1 MDFSDCQ
8 GLAAAT
14 NSPDT
19 TSFTFKCDVGP
30 QEAVHHKVSSAEIS
44 STKNS
49 MNQSPNDSVRT
60 DMDLFPKAGSESPTT
75 NQNSHSEVPCF
86 SDSRPPSP
94 SSDTPLPDST
104 TTRASDLEG
113 GVVTASSLTPMSSQ
127 TIAIYPESV
136 ACVLAHEV
144 TQSVTETGLNMESSS
159 STTLDTPAVHCDSS
173 EQRSPDTSHISSP
186 VQSSTTL
193 NTEFSIDLD
202 TQAES
207 FDPVRDVADSSVISI
222 ASAQSSENS
231 VPEPSLINLPS
242 APVKTISLSADSP
255 AATATSSALDQS
267 CDEISN
273 AVTQLTFTAFDPDS
287 CKPSNLNCSSQL
299 QPTGITGCTNTPLL
313 PLSLPSTP
321 TPILPPQRLPQLTTQ
336 SCATDIQ
343 LPPMISNSD
352 LIVPTTSIAPGPGV
366 SMLDSA
372 KVTFS
377 HLPHTTA
384 TAPLPPFFL
393 LTLVPIT
400 PSGDFPAVQLNLPD
414 LPTVILQVL
423 PLPGAKMGEQYTI
436 KVPTPLILS
445 AINSALANNGTANGG
460 PIMLSIEPSGVL
472 PPSTSLQS
480 PVLPLQSNLEHN
492 NPGNH
497 LPIMNPA
504 TLFSS
509 STTSSMPFTGLP
521 LPVPSNVITGVG
533 SNGMTTVQLSV
544 PLGSQIPASS
554 SNHSCG
560 NVGKRMRAIAPK
572 PLQKLTVQPSVN
584 GTCASPRTTSCN
596 RAAPKRQVVNSVI
609 ATNTTGA
616 ISCASITPATY
627 SIAICSPALA
637 TMKTKRVSILPIS
650 SSSVRSGRGRR
661 KVNAVVSTTSQ
672 ICSATSVVF
681 TTTHGCPIS
690 ATGLAPPNET
700 FLAPHGSMSTMVHP
714 TAFTTQPMLV
724 PHTAASML
732 PAPVLSSG
740 AIPPTFLFGGSFPPC
755 SSHNGGPPYLVP
767 QPFQFPHGCPPFPN
781 SMYASSN
788 CNNALSSATT
798 CQVPI
803 RPIPPVSSASIFPS
817 GASGA
822 MATMDPNT
830 GVVHYPAPYVPMA
843 VPYSSSGQAS
853 TDQSPFG
860 LSIVYSQPNQNTLG
874 FILPNVSQAGSLVY
888 PVTGQT
894 MLPSHIPHVST
905 ALSSA
910 AGSIALSEQSHMDQ
924 PLSRNLLPGCSL
936 SSSSLPPSSVS
947 STAIPMSSNLG
958 ALLPGSYFAGT
969 CDGSNSLMPL
979 YSVTTGPLTTSNTV
993 SADMT
998 LNEGADGIAKDDLIS
1013 IAWRLTQMED
1023 GLPVSSDAAEE
1034 HRGSNVE
1041 ESGAEDDS
1049 RIFGALFESYAQEKT
1064 CDFAYQT
1071 MNLPACSDVYSLRSN
1086 DISDCEGAEIVLLDA
1101 KQPSPLATGSH
1112 LVGPVC
1118 SETFADSNESTGNA
1132 DIDALLAAAAMVG
1145 AASGVGDAQSAVT
1158 VAAPPLFPSTVC
1170 QTAANPT
1177 TKRPANSVS
1186 ADTGGSPSVSPQ
1198 PLSHDQ
1204 VEAQLSISLVAS
1216 VSPASVKNTIV
1227 RAHVSPSG
1235 PTELLSG
1242 DLFDGFDGSVCQTT
1256 FNNRPTEDV
1265 TAFDETDEPT
1275 SLVAALGCTAEDAA
1289 DLESVLGPQSH
1300 GLSGAGHVSESFLN
1314 SLVGTSDLSLNDE
1327 VDQGHIFDT
1336 DFDVCPS
1343 ATSEHSADRECD
1355 VLVACDNR
1363 LTESLN
1369 ELTATNFD
1377 LDYEALTKDS
1387 ANADPPSDTEMPI
1400 PSSHQVRALLRNT
1413 VPTVVP
1419 FRFGASRSGLTSEER
1434 KVFGRLFGTVNRKR
1448 GNQTCRFSA
1457 EATDDFLG
1465 VDFPDATGEYTTAE
1479 QFDAALML
1487 LGPPPSSPSKSL
1499 KEFEM
1504 SPKSENVL
1512 RSVAETTNLSPMT
1525 VGQMAVPLNRSLSPS
1540 IVNAILVEP
1549 VESGKL
1555 HAVDVP
1561 PAGVSTVETP
1571 SGSVSP
1577 SHAETNKTPVI
1588 SKSATEEF
1596 ISLAVTVENNSKLIN
1611 SNTPDRVVGDLSVTN
1626 IFEIPITNVKPDEDV
1641 EDTKIC
1647 DVNNSQQSSQFPE
1660 GDVECENEDET
1671 MAMRLEQSNQ
1681 STSERS
1687 VNMTPKH
1694 SGCSPVRVIS
1704 SDFIHLDVCKRLHS
1718 DASCGSFRRRTF
1730 SATLSNVCSVVST
1743 PSSTDGFCRRLRRRL
1758 VSAPTVCTR
1767 SSHKI
1772 DSPFPLSIQKPLESK
1787 QVSPIQL
1794 TSEEIFSTSI
1804 SPKNVLHNANAVQG
1818 SPSPLLSQSPNSERA
1833 DDVPQS
1839 IQSPSILG
1847 VLASSTALLEAA
1859 VDLGSDSDISPI
1871 KSNIEGLA
1879 TLDRMLKSCQKRS
1892 LQSLDSSESK
1902 SVSIVSSS
1910 ENPVCSASQ
1919 ASESSDPCDK
1929 PLIATEV
1936 SVASPVQITLTDYS
1950 EKQSAEHSPTDQ
1962 TQRCVRRSKQKKK
1975 TRKKPSQFRKS
1986 SPRHVPSEPS
1996 SDEIFHNTVQ
2006 VEPLTTEPAFLV
2018 QTPSPFPSSD
2028 GLWLFPSS
2036 ERPLSFGFSVDSVTN
2051 SCTGSFPLAEG
2062 DFEQHLPRLTLAVE
2076 GRLFPNCSEADE
2088 PINIGPTVDTDVS
2101 EGMEVTQ
2108 SVPLYTVGEYF
2119 QESTKDSASIA
2130 IKRYPARRKLRKRRR
2145 PKHFSKDQKQIF
2157 TPTHSTPT
2165 TDVSSMHACMNPVHI
2180 TPVSLCHP
2188 TDSAPFSRFLHASD
2202 LPSFTTVQLS
2212 SQPTQLTS
2220 SNTHKQVWASNDVL
2234 FSEFMKA
2241 HSGQSKPSDS
2251 VQTTDFDTESID
2263 RTSPFLNSGTQNTLD
2278 VPYGI
2283 DNCARSA
2290 SQLIHPSAPASHSS
2304 TVSSGFSAPAFPN
2317 LHVNAQSVSSANSF
2331 SSTPNRSWSP
2341 VPSNSTPNP
2350 SRLPTVALSSA
2361 SDTPTLFSN
2370 CSVITQ
2376 SALSVPTQWP
2386 PAPFVED
2393 ISLTSKLPNAS
2404 LLSVQ
2409 ATQFPGLTFGSFAG
2423 AAAFRATSFS
2433 ALAARAATTQSAPL
2447 WTDIPSFSDLANAAM
2462 NGQEGSNVI
2471 HPQSSAPGFHR
2482 PAPTEEHQCRL
2493 FNRFVKTASS
2503 ERADQATVDLQP
2515 NNKVVSEPVPASDR
2529 TQLDEKSVVEN
2540 VSLPIVEQNV
2550 SIVTSSPMLASS
2562 FEANPARLNSLNE
2575 SHCASD
2581 RIHRRRR
2588 GFRKLRAKGSKSRL
2602 YINVK
2607 KNYPSVVQNS
2617 SPPPICGSPAL
2628 SPIHPKYPVC
2638 LITRLEHSFDCPSPT
2653 DNNFAPS
2660 IHVSSPKAT
2669 SNETSNPAIPQQA
2682 LELFERDLQTSTSQ
2696 EPEPFADEVAEL
2708 STTTPFEVIDVSSF
2722 TFGGVSNTDFINVNV
2737 PTSHTDD
2744 FLEATSFGPPKD
2756 QENDVPVT
2764 SATSP
2769 DPIFAS
2775 SCSPKCTTLSNEE
2788 TTECAI
2794 LGVAQLTKTSVEQIA
2809 ETANH
2814 ESPAISCS
2822 SETGDVRPND
2832 DLSASKTGANDS
2844 LLLHPPIKLRLNLKS
2859 TSLNPVRGINRK
2871 GLSPPTTKHLIP
2883 PTVPVIAAS
2892 TATSLSIRFRRFA
2905 TPNDPPVALS
2915 NRKRKKQKNRK
2926 LPSNQLSAVSTQPN
2940 ITMNK
2945 MLNDGQSLCRKVTN
2959 DLPPNTTAKAIKLTI
2974 HNPSSNPATVAT
2986 RSSLPNRSAIVRP
2999 PHLASVFSKKIFST
3013 AKQDRRSSYAQL
3025 SRPWRSG
3032 LSGSPRKRGHSRNH
3046 FSKSTTVC
3054 TSVPVEIKR
3063 PRMNPANSSTVNN
3076 FTRGSSKRGRPPTRA
3091 RARSRVCRNDRNHL
3105 VNNVQIV
3112 KEKTARNDR
3121 PILDTIDPPAIRMII
3136 RLGKSLSAKTDVMGN
3151 AQLTTVLP
3159 PVVQT
3164 QSDGSPSRYSDT
3176 SSHESCDPQAMDSE
3190 SFDDSRVDEMGGTV
3204 LKPLDE
3210 LSSFAFCI
3218 ATEAETYVDPNQV
3231 QIHRTVNRALRFQ
3244 VAATENM
3251 PGYFAQSVGSDEVDV
3266 NGCHE
3271 SRRVLNPDVSV
3282 KHSCKQDL
3290 RVLDSGSQF
3299 AGRSTES
3306 CHGNSPSARRQ
3317 IHKATRTSRNQRLDA
3332 DWGLHTGLTVDD
3344 HSQSLTDGLHSNVY
3358 KHPSDLKTSKSL
3370 TSTQLPN
3377 NLPECSPTSRSFLN
3391 KLNTDQEVDPEQ
3403 FANNYLLDESCGAN
3417 SHRRH
3422 LRTADP
3428 QSWQSGYLEISRLD
3442 SSPLDKMTPAGQ
3454 KHGLEVI
3461 NLKHPHHSNELIGH
3475 SFGGVPEGRSSS
3487 STSSIVSVQPPPSAG
3502 SPTALVGRAPSLG
3515 PTLDNPL
3522 ETAFLGSSHR
3532 ADRMHQSSKFTCADP
3547 ISTSTCDPLMN
3558 SCHKDSLSEYS
3569 RHSSLQQ
3576 TSPSTHRY
3584 SSVPPETVTITS
3596 PRGRHYVE
3604 PAPEQQSLRP
3614 FESEEDSGSVTSPP
3628 SSVQQQALALAA
3640 AAAYATLDPRMA
3652 VHRQAKAYYDQWAS
3666 SLFGNW
3672 AAGANSASAPL
3683 VSDPLHSAQTRQEWV
3698 NPSLFPPKQN
3708 NPDSHYD
3715 QIQPC
3720 RRISGNQKDVEE
3732 TCKHWQWENPRP
3744 AHLSDHVEAT
3754 RDNLS
3759 QASDSSRYGYPQ
3771 VAPPNQGTDLLIDNS
3786 QLPTDTASL
3795 SRLSSNAQHLSNN
3808 CVYSSQ
3814 NHPADRYGHFPLST
3828 SVDYG
3833 RVGVG
3838 PLHEPQINNGW

>member
-1 MDFSDCQ
+1 MQFSS
-8 GLAAAT
+8 LT
-14 NSPDT
+14 KY
-19 TSFTFKCDVGP
+19 F
-30 QEAVHHKVSSAEIS
+30 SSV
-44 STKNS
+44 
-49 MNQSPNDSVRT
+49 D
-60 DMDLFPKAGSESPTT
+60 
-75 NQNSHSEVPCF
+75 QNSYSKVPCF
-86 SDSRPPSP
+86 ANSHPPSP

-104 TTRASDLEG
+104 TTRVSDLDSG
-113 GVVTASSLTPMSSQ
+113 IVTTSSLTPMSSQ
-127 TIAIYPESV
+127 TIAIRPESV

-159 STTLDTPAVHCDSS
+159 SNALDTPAVYCDSS

-186 VQSSTTL
+186 VQSSTTT
-193 NTEFSIDLD
+193 NTGFLVDLD

-207 FDPVRDVADSSVISI
+207 FDPVRDAADSSVISV

-231 VPEPSLINLPS
+231 VPEPSLISLPS
-242 APVKTISLSADSP
+242 ALVETISLSADSP
-255 AATATSSALDQS
+255 VDTATSSALNQS

-273 AVTQLTFTAFDPDS
+273 AVTQLPFTTFDS
-287 CKPSNLNCSSQL
+287 DSSKPSNLNCSSHP
-299 QPTGITGCTNTPLL
+299 QPAGTTGCTNTPLL
-313 PLSLPSTP
+313 PLSLPSTS

-343 LPPMISNSD
+343 LPPMISSSD
-352 LIVPTTSIAPGPGV
+352 FIVSTTSVAPGPGV

-372 KVTFS
+372 KATFS

-400 PSGDFPAVQLNLPD
+400 SSGDFPAVQLNLPD

-472 PPSTSLQS
+472 PPPTSLQG
-480 PVLPLQSNLEHN
+480 PVLPPQSNLEHN
-492 NPGNH
+492 NNSGNH
-497 LPIMNPA
+497 LPIMNPTA
-504 TLFSS
+504 LFSS
-509 STTSSMPFTGLP
+509 STTSSLPFSGLP

-533 SNGMTTVQLSV
+533 SNGMTTVHLSV
-544 PLGSQIPASS
+544 PLGSQMPTSS

-584 GTCASPRTTSCN
+584 GTCASPRTSSCN
-596 RAAPKRQVVNSVI
+596 RAAPKRQTANPVI

-627 SIAICSPALA
+627 SIAICSQALA
-637 TMKTKRVSILPIS
+637 TMKTKRLSILPIS

-661 KVNAVVSTTSQ
+661 KVNTVVSTTSQ

-700 FLAPHGSMSTMVHP
+700 FLAPHGSLSTMVHP
-714 TAFTTQPMLV
+714 SAFTTQPMLV
-724 PHTAASML
+724 PHTATSML

-781 SMYASSN
+781 SIYASN

-910 AGSIALSEQSHMDQ
+910 GGSITLNEQSHMDQ
-924 PLSRNLLPGCSL
+924 PLSRNLPGCSL
-936 SSSSLPPSSVS
+936 SSSSLPPSSVI
-947 STAIPMSSNLG
+947 STAIPIPSNLG

-969 CDGSNSLMPL
+969 CDGSNSVMPL

-993 SADMT
+993 SSDMT
-998 LNEGADGIAKDDLIS
+998 LNEDADGIAKDDLIS

-1023 GLPVSSDAAEE
+1023 GIPVSSDATEE
-1034 HRGSNVE
+1034 HRGSNIE
-1041 ESGAEDDS
+1041 DSGAEDDS
-1049 RIFGALFESYAQEKT
+1049 RIFGALFESYAQEKA
-1064 CDFAYQT
+1064 CDFAYPT

-1112 LVGPVC
+1112 LIGPVC
-1118 SETFADSNESTGNA
+1118 SEAFADSNESTGNA

-1170 QTAANPT
+1170 QTAVNPT
-1177 TKRPANSVS
+1177 TKHPANSVS
-1186 ADTGGSPSVSPQ
+1186 AVTGGSPSVSPQ

-1204 VEAQLSISLVAS
+1204 VKAQLSVSLAAS
-1216 VSPASVKNTIV
+1216 VSPASAKNTMV
-1227 RAHVSPSG
+1227 HAHVSPNG
-1235 PTELLSG
+1235 PTELLSD
-1242 DLFDGFDGSVCQTT
+1242 DLFDGFGGSVCQTT
-1256 FNNRPTEDV
+1256 FNNRTTEDV
-1265 TAFDETDEPT
+1265 TAFDEADEPT
-1275 SLVAALGCTAEDAA
+1275 SLVAALGCNAEDAA

-1300 GLSGAGHVSESFLN
+1300 GLPGAGHVSESFLN

-1387 ANADPPSDTEMPI
+1387 ASADPPSDTEMPI

-1413 VPTVVP
+1413 VPTVIP

-1434 KVFGRLFGTVNRKR
+1434 KVFGRLFGTANRKR

-1465 VDFPDATGEYTTAE
+1465 VDFPDAAGEYTTAE

-1504 SPKSENVL
+1504 SPKSENAL
-1512 RSVAETTNLSPMT
+1512 RSVAETTNLSAMT
-1525 VGQMAVPLNRSLSPS
+1525 IGQMAVPGDRSLSPS

-1549 VESGKL
+1549 VESDKL
-1555 HAVDVP
+1555 HVGAGVP
-1561 PAGVSTVETP
+1561 PEGVSTDETS
-1571 SGSVSP
+1571 SGSISP
-1577 SHAETNKTPVI
+1577 SDAETNKTSMI
-1588 SKSATEEF
+1588 CESATEEF

-1611 SNTPDRVVGDLSVTN
+1611 SNTPDRVVCDLSVTR
-1626 IFEIPITNVKPDEDV
+1626 ICEIPISDDKLDENI

-1647 DVNNSQQSSQFPE
+1647 DVSNSQQSSQFPE
-1660 GDVECENEDET
+1660 NDVEYEVEEET

-1687 VNMTPKH
+1687 VNMTPKL
-1694 SGCSPVRVIS
+1694 SDSSPMRVIS
-1704 SDFIHLDVCKRLHS
+1704 SVDFTNLDVCRRLQS
-1718 DASCGSFRRRTF
+1718 NVSCGPFRRRTF
-1730 SATLSNVCSVVST
+1730 SATLSSVCSVAST
-1743 PSSTDGFCRRLRRRL
+1743 PPSTDGYCKRLRRRL

-1772 DSPFPLSIQKPLESK
+1772 ESPFPLSIQKPLENK
-1787 QVSPIQL
+1787 QISPVQL
-1794 TSEEIFSTSI
+1794 DSEEVFNTSI
-1804 SPKNVLHNANAVQG
+1804 SPKNVLHNTNAVQG
-1818 SPSPLLSQSPNSERA
+1818 SPSPMLSQSSNSERA

-1839 IQSPSILG
+1839 VQSPSILG

-1859 VDLGSDSDISPI
+1859 VVDLGSDSDISPI

-1929 PLIATEV
+1929 PLIATGV
-1936 SVASPVQITLTDYS
+1936 SVASPVQITLTDYNG
-1950 EKQSAEHSPTDQ
+1950 KQSAEQYPTDQ

-1975 TRKKPSQFRKS
+1975 TRKKPSQSRKS
-1986 SPRHVPSEPS
+1986 SPQHVPSEPS
-1996 SDEIFHNTVQ
+1996 DEVHRDAMQ
-2006 VEPLTTEPAFLV
+2006 AEPLTADQPAFLV
-2018 QTPSPFPSSD
+2018 QSTSPFPSSD

-2036 ERPLSFGFSVDSVTN
+2036 ERPLSFGFSADSVTN

-2076 GRLFPNCSEADE
+2076 GRLFPNCSPEADE
-2088 PINIGPTVDTDVS
+2088 LINIGPTVDADVS
-2101 EGMEVTQ
+2101 ERMDVTQ
-2108 SVPLYTVGEYF
+2108 FVPLYTVGEYF
-2119 QESTKDSASIA
+2119 QDSTKDSASIA
-2130 IKRYPARRKLRKRRR
+2130 VKRYPARRKLRKRRR
-2145 PKHFSKDQKQIF
+2145 LKHFSKDQKQPL
-2157 TPTHSTPT
+2157 TPTQSIPT
-2165 TDVSSMHACMNPVHI
+2165 TDVASMHARMNPVHI
-2180 TPVSLCHP
+2180 TPVSLCRP
-2188 TDSAPFSRFLHASD
+2188 TDGAPFSRFLHASD

-2220 SNTHKQVWASNDVL
+2220 SSTHKQGWASNDVL
-2234 FSEFMKA
+2234 FSEFMKV
-2241 HSGQSKPSDS
+2241 HSSQSKPSDS
-2251 VQTTDFDTESID
+2251 VQTTDFDTESTD

-2278 VPYGI
+2278 IPYGI
-2283 DNCARSA
+2283 DNCARST

-2317 LHVNAQSVSSANSF
+2317 LHVNVQSVSSANSF

-2350 SRLPTVALSSA
+2350 SRLPTVALSNA

-2376 SALSVPTQWP
+2376 SAFSVPTQWP

-2433 ALAARAATTQSAPL
+2433 ALAARAATTQSVPL
-2447 WTDIPSFSDLANAAM
+2447 WTDVPSFSDLANAAM
-2462 NGQEGSNVI
+2462 NGQEGSNFI
-2471 HPQSSAPGFHR
+2471 HPRSSAPGFHR
-2482 PAPTEEHQCRL
+2482 SAPNEEHQCRL

-2503 ERADQATVDLQP
+2503 EPADRTNIELQP
-2515 NNKVVSEPVPASDR
+2515 NEIVSEPVPASGR

-2540 VSLPIVEQNV
+2540 ISLPIVEQNV
-2550 SIVTSSPMLASS
+2550 SIVTSSPLLAPS
-2562 FEANPARLNSLNE
+2562 FEATPARSNSLNE
-2575 SHCASD
+2575 SHRASD

-2588 GFRKLRAKGSKSRL
+2588 GFKKLRAKGCKSRL

-2607 KNYPSVVQNS
+2607 RDSPSVVQNS
-2617 SPPPICGSPAL
+2617 SPPPICSSPAL

-2638 LITRLEHSFDCPSPT
+2638 LVTRLEHRFDCPSPA
-2653 DNNFAPS
+2653 DNNFASPTH
-2660 IHVSSPKAT
+2660 ISSPKTT
-2669 SNETSNPAIPQQA
+2669 SNETSNPTIPQQA
-2682 LELFERDLQTSTSQ
+2682 LGLFERDIQTSTSQ

-2722 TFGGVSNTDFINVNV
+2722 TFAGVSNTDLVNVNV
-2737 PTSHTDD
+2737 LMSHADD
-2744 FLEATSFGPPKD
+2744 SLEATSLRPPKE

-2769 DPIFAS
+2769 NLTFAF
-2775 SCSPKCTTLSNEE
+2775 SCSPKCATLPDEG
-2788 TTECAI
+2788 TTECA
-2794 LGVAQLTKTSVEQIA
+2794 LLDMAQLNETSMEQMA

-2814 ESPAISCS
+2814 ESPPISCS
-2822 SETGDVRPND
+2822 SETVDIRPND
-2832 DLSASKTGANDS
+2832 DLPASKIDVGDPF
-2844 LLLHPPIKLRLNLKS
+2844 LLHPPIKLRLNLKS
-2859 TSLNPVRGINRK
+2859 TSLNSVREMNRK
-2871 GLSPPTTKHLIP
+2871 GLSPPTTKQPVP

-2905 TPNDPPVALS
+2905 TPNDLPMPLS

-2926 LPSNQLSAVSTQPN
+2926 LPSRQLSAVSTQPN
-2940 ITMNK
+2940 ITMAK
-2945 MLNDGQSLCRKVTN
+2945 ILNDGQSLCRKVVN
-2959 DLPPNTTAKAIKLTI
+2959 ELPPNTTAKAIKLTI
-2974 HNPSSNPATVAT
+2974 HNPSSNSAAVAT
-2986 RSSLPNRSAIVRP
+2986 RSSLPSRSAVVRP

-3063 PRMNPANSSTVNN
+3063 PRMNPANSSTVNS
-3076 FTRGSSKRGRPPTRA
+3076 FTRGSSRRGRPPTRA
-3091 RARSRVCRNDRNHL
+3091 RARSRVCRNDRNQL
-3105 VNNVQIV
+3105 VNSAQIV
-3112 KEKTARNDR
+3112 KEKTARGDR
-3121 PILDTIDPPAIRMII
+3121 PILDTVDPPAIRMII
-3136 RLGKSLSAKTDVMGN
+3136 RLGKSLSAKTDLMGN
-3151 AQLTTVLP
+3151 AQPTTVLP

-3176 SSHESCDPQAMDSE
+3176 SSHESCDPHAMDSE

-3244 VAATENM
+3244 VAANENM
-3251 PGYFAQSVGSDEVDV
+3251 SGYFAQSVGSDDVDV

-3271 SRRVLNPDVSV
+3271 GGRVVNPDVSV

-3299 AGRSTES
+3299 TVHSTES
-3306 CHGNSPSARRQ
+3306 CHGNSPSASVLTRRQ
-3317 IHKATRTSRNQRLDA
+3317 VNEASRTSRKQRLES
-3332 DWGLHTGLTVDD
+3332 DWGLTVDG
-3344 HSQSLTDGLHSNVY
+3344 HSQSLTDGSHPDVY
-3358 KHPSDLKTSKSL
+3358 KHPSGLKTSKSH

-3377 NLPECSPTSRSFLN
+3377 NLSECSPTSHSFFNGLN
-3391 KLNTDQEVDPEQ
+3391 ANQKVDPEQ
-3403 FANNYLLDESCGAN
+3403 FAKNSLLDESCDAN
-3417 SHRRH
+3417 SYRQH
-3422 LRTADP
+3422 LKTTDP

-3454 KHGLEVI
+3454 KHGLELI

-3502 SPTALVGRAPSLG
+3502 SPTAAVGRAPSLG

-3522 ETAFLGSSHR
+3522 ETTFLGSSHR
-3532 ADRMHQSSKFTCADP
+3532 ADRMRQSSKLMCTDP
-3547 ISTSTCDPLMN
+3547 ISTSTCDPSID
-3558 SCHKDSLSEYS
+3558 SCHKDSLTEYS

-3576 TSPSTHRY
+3576 TSPSNHRY
-3584 SSVPPETVTITS
+3584 SSLPPETVAITS
-3596 PRGRHYVE
+3596 SRGRHYVE
-3604 PAPEQQSLRP
+3604 RVPEQQSLRP

-3683 VSDPLHSAQTRQEWV
+3683 VTDPLHSAQTQQEWV

-3708 NPDSHYD
+3708 NRDSHYD
-3715 QIQPC
+3715 QVQPC
-3720 RRISGNQKDVEE
+3720 RRISGNEKDVEE

-3759 QASDSSRYGYPQ
+3759 QTSDSSRYGYPQ
-3771 VAPPNQGTDLLIDNS
+3771 VAPPNEGTDLLIDNS
-3786 QLPTDTASL
+3786 QLPTDTVSL

-3808 CVYSSQ
+3808 YVYSSQ
-3814 NHPADRYGHFPLST
+3814 NHPADLYSHFPPNT

-3838 PLHEPQINNGW
+3838 PIHEPRINNGW